1 MISGVADAAPERLHR
16 LVYWNAFVPDNE
28 SVSDML
34 PSQCVELFE
43 RSAAERGD
51 GSVVPPFQIWRE
63 AFINDADLGAAE
75 CAYRALNPHPLKT
88 LTDKISF
95 NTNPAGWACRSPM
108 STAWTTPHRRI
119 THPWHP
125 RLSQK
130 LGLFKAD
137 PASRRPRALLFRSS
151 APRASDHGSRA
162 GLSANR
168 SVAACRPG
176 GSARIRQ

>member
-119 THPWHP
+119 TTPGIPGCRRNWDCS
-125 RLSQK
+125 RLIQ
-130 LGLFKAD
+130 L
-137 PASRRPRALLFRSS
+137 
-151 APRASDHGSRA
+151 
-162 GLSANR
+162 
-168 SVAACRPG
+168 PG
-176 GSARIRQ
+176 GHELCFSDPVRLARAIMAAGRD